1 MAAGVFVAHVR
12 LERGRAG
19 GYGGAQGDVMFMRR
33 RSIAREFG
41 TAFAVLALYVLT
53 LLLPLHQVAG
63 AQRELNALGFETIG
77 VWSVCA
83 SLTEDQDGDPQ
94 TATAVKCPA
103 AGIAKHEF
111 TAPPAGT
118 PELVRED
125 VATSVRYAVPVYIPD
140 GQTPDHFGQ
149 SRAPPV
155 TA

>member
-1 MAAGVFVAHVR
+1 
-12 LERGRAG
+12 
-19 GYGGAQGDVMFMRR
+19 MFMRR

-53 LLLPLHQVAG
+53 LLLPLHQVAE
-63 AQRELNALGFETIG
+63 AQHELSALGFETIG
-77 VWSVCA
+77 VSSICV

-94 TATAVKCPA
+94 TAAAVKCPA
-103 AGIAKHEF
+103 VGIGKHEF
-111 TAPPAGT
+111 TAPPPGK
-118 PELVRED
+118 PEPVRD
-125 VATSVRYAVPVYIPD
+125 HVARSVRHVEPAYVPA

>member
-1 MAAGVFVAHVR
+1 M
-12 LERGRAG
+12 
-19 GYGGAQGDVMFMRR
+19 MFMRR

-63 AQRELNALGFETIG
+63 AQRELSALGYETIG
-77 VWSVCA
+77 VWSVCEQ
-83 SLTEDQDGDPQ
+83 LTEDQNGDPE
-94 TATAVKCPA
+94 TAAAVKCPA

-118 PELVRED
+118 PELVREH
-125 VATSVRYAVPVYIPD
+125 VATSVRYALPEFIPD
-140 GQTPDHFGQ
+140 GQTPDHFSQ
-149 SRAPPV
+149 PRAPPV

>member
-1 MAAGVFVAHVR
+1 M
-12 LERGRAG
+12 
-19 GYGGAQGDVMFMRR
+19 MFIRR

-63 AQRELNALGFETIG
+63 AQRELNALGYETIG
-77 VWSVCA
+77 VWSICQ
-83 SLTEDQDGDPQ
+83 SLTEDEKGDPLS
-94 TATAVKCPA
+94 AAAVKCPA

-125 VATSVRYAVPVYIPD
+125 VATSVRYAVPVYIPE
-140 GQTPDHFGQ
+140 GRTPDHFGQ

-155 TA
+155 TV

>member
-1 MAAGVFVAHVR
+1 MAVR
-12 LERGRAG
+12 RGTL
-19 GYGGAQGDVMFMRR
+19 MFMRR
-33 RSIAREFG
+33 RSIAREVG

-63 AQRELNALGFETIG
+63 AQRELSALGYETIG
-77 VWSVCA
+77 VWSICEQ
-83 SLTEDQDGDPQ
+83 LTEDQNGDPA
-94 TATAVKCPA
+94 TAAAVKCPA

-125 VATSVRYAVPVYIPD
+125 VATSVRYAVPSYIPE

>member
-1 MAAGVFVAHVR
+1 MAVR
-12 LERGRAG
+12 RGTL
-19 GYGGAQGDVMFMRR
+19 MFMRR

-63 AQRELNALGFETIG
+63 AQRELSALGFETIG
-77 VWSVCA
+77 VWSICEQ
-83 SLTEDQDGDPQ
+83 LTENQDGDPE
-94 TATAVKCPA
+94 TAAAVKCPA

-118 PELVRED
+118 PALVRED
-125 VATSVRYAVPVYIPD
+125 VASSVRYAVPAYLPA
-140 GQTPDHFGQ
+140 GRTQDHFGQ